1 MKFVTLLLLLFGF
14 SFDRTVARIDRE
26 SVSQEELWQAFSAYW
41 REILHLPIARATSR
55 DVQEFLV
62 EYVRSK
68 IIQMEARR
76 MGISLSVQEIEEY
89 LERNVGNKRLSPVAR
104 ELLITEILTRRITDR
119 IARDLEIREGQIT
132 AYYYLNLRDFKL
144 PAQVLLERYSADSL
158 DEANELYYNLSSGAP
173 SRESRERRTG
183 QAMWYSIQTLPEVV
197 RRQLYPYEVGKVTKP
212 IQVGGVYVI
221 FRVADR
227 RGSGI
232 MPLDEARP
240 IVREKLLR
248 EKRQEAFQRWFQE
261 VSKRYSVEFY
271 FGQL

>member
-1 MKFVTLLLLLFGF
+1 MC
-14 SFDRTVARIDRE
+14 I
-26 SVSQEELWQAFSAYW
+26 
-41 REILHLPIARATSR
+41 R
-55 DVQEFLV
+55 D
-62 EYVRSK
+62 S
-68 IIQMEARR
+68 
-76 MGISLSVQEIEEY
+76 
-89 LERNVGNKRLSPVAR
+89 
-104 ELLITEILTRRITDR
+104 
-119 IARDLEIREGQIT
+119 
-132 AYYYLNLRDFKL
+132 
-144 PAQVLLERYSADSL
+144 
-158 DEANELYYNLSSGAP
+158 P